1 MNQLVYGSQEYGR
14 ERTNHGEGQPR
25 KRERERDRSGRVQ
38 REGVRREKR
47 EKRYRVDMQKFEI
60 TRYAKL
66 SGINMCLEVR

>member
-1 MNQLVYGSQEYGR
+1 M
-14 ERTNHGEGQPR
+14 GQPG